1 MNGEPSLPEEVTQ
14 QQRCQDFLSGS
25 GYWTT
30 VYHES
35 HEPENLGI
43 FSALAPLDLIQSLLS
58 EPNWNITAHDSL
70 PAFWMDSEDR
80 THYARYGRE
89 HDLIPLVIVQRH
101 HGVLP
106 DMLPQIL
113 QEYCHYHDLWT
124 CDGKNYKKLNR
135 DGTTEDAC
143 EVQEHSVRIRAKHL
157 KQFQAAKQLMLVKF
171 IDSINDPANLW
182 SNETLQAMNRSRKS
196 DTYHLDL
203 RVSPQTLD
211 PNKVFSRLLGKAV
224 TLPPPRSECGAW
236 PWNEDQQ
243 ETYQRFEIGETT
255 SGKTITASC
264 EPHNPAV
271 LPSNAKAV
279 LAADPYLTP
288 VYFSLEVLDRYYN
301 DPDKYSVEDG
311 YLRCGSLWGTHVDNN
326 HPDHVM
332 VWLGDLGRDIPETE
346 RDHWVLHNIIA
357 PAPSMSGTA
366 FKRQIVGGFADA
378 DSPAWRFKSAY
389 KRFRTCWKNHT
400 GWHLLRDPDDDDP
413 SLLPRLRIPSAGVD
427 HAFEEQIRILD
438 RLLVEA
444 LNAREIRG
452 HLQSTPP
459 GDARSLTLL
468 QMWLE
473 QTGYD
478 AENRSDIFGYLHKV
492 HTLRNK
498 VASHR
503 RSSNHEAALS
513 AFGIAGDR
521 RQAMSELLSEG
532 EAVLN
537 DLAEFVT
544 TL

>member
-30 VYHES
+30 VYHDS

-43 FSALAPLDLIQSLLS
+43 FSALAPLDMIHSLLS
-58 EPNWNITAHDSL
+58 EPNWDITAHDGL
-70 PAFWMDSEDR
+70 PAFWTDSEDR
-80 THYARYGRE
+80 THYARYGKE

-101 HGVLP
+101 HDVLP

-124 CDGKNYKKLNR
+124 SDGKNYKKLNR
-135 DGTTEDAC
+135 DGTAEDAC
-143 EVQEHSVRIRAKHL
+143 EMRESTVLVRAKHL
-157 KQFQAAKQLMLVKF
+157 KQFQAAKQLMLVRY
-171 IDSINDPANLW
+171 IDSISTTTNLW
-182 SNETLQAMNRSRKS
+182 SDRTLRKVSQSLRSN
-196 DTYHLDL
+196 TYHLDL
-203 RVSPQTLD
+203 GVSSRTFDQGQVL
-211 PNKVFSRLLGKAV
+211 SRLLGKTV
-224 TLPPPRSECGAW
+224 TLPPPLSECGAW
-236 PWNEDQQ
+236 PWSEDEQ
-243 ETYQRFEIGETT
+243 ETFQRFKLGETT
-255 SGKTITASC
+255 GGKMITASC

-271 LPSNAKAV
+271 SPSSAKAA
-279 LAADPYLTP
+279 LASDPYLTP

-326 HPDHVM
+326 HPTHVM

-357 PAPSMSGTA
+357 PAPSISGTA

-389 KRFRTCWKNHT
+389 KRLRACWENHT

-413 SLLPRLRIPSAGVD
+413 SLLPRLRIPSASVD

-459 GDARSLTLL
+459 RDTRSIILL
-468 QMWLE
+468 ESWFE
-473 QTGYD
+473 QAGYD
-478 AENRSDIFGYLHKV
+478 AESRSAAIGYFHKV

-498 VASHR
+498 VGSHR
-503 RSSNHEAALS
+503 RSSTHEAELS
-513 AFGIAGDR
+513 ALGIAGDK
-521 RQAMSELLSEG
+521 RQAVSELFSEG

-537 DLAEFVT
+537 DLAEFAT